1 MMLRFVTE
9 KGLQNKRLLCYVPD
23 MNVCQQSEIRSKEST
38 EVPSAALRLG
48 RLAARLMADAADHDS
63 RSSSL
68 EDEEDGSSVLVA
80 LPGTL
85 SH

>member
-1 MMLRFVTE
+1 MST
-9 KGLQNKRLLCYVPD
+9 C
-23 MNVCQQSEIRSKEST
+23 QSEIRSKESAD

-48 RLAARLMADAADHDS
+48 RLAARLMADAADHES

-68 EDEEDGSSVLVA
+68 EDEADGSSVLVA
-80 LPGTL
+80 LPGKL